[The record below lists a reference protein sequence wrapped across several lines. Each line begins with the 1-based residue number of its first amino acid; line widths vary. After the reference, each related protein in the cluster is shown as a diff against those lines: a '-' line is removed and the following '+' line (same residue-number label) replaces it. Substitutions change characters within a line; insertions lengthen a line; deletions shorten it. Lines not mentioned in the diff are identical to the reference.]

1 MPFEDEFRRIVAF
14 PRAPRRVARTAS
26 GILPI
31 TDPHTVRHGA
41 LGSFPS
47 IYLPPSTNRDSVIDR
62 LRSLDRS
69 LDEVQ
74 AAHIREGAAETYG
87 QTAYVHTA
95 TPSGWPPRW
104 SREHQS
110 VSAG

>member
-1 MPFEDEFRRIVAF
+1 MS
-14 PRAPRRVARTAS
+14 APAGWYPQPDGRQRWWDGTQWTEHYHDATA
-26 GILPI
+26 P
-31 TDPHTVRHGA
+31 
-41 LGSFPS
+41 
-47 IYLPPSTNRDSVIDR
+47 
-62 LRSLDRS
+62 
-69 LDEVQ
+69 
-74 AAHIREGAAETYG
+74 AADAAASSEAGAATDTTAGAATGADHPYG

>member
-1 MPFEDEFRRIVAF
+1 M
-14 PRAPRRVARTAS
+14 RVARKAS